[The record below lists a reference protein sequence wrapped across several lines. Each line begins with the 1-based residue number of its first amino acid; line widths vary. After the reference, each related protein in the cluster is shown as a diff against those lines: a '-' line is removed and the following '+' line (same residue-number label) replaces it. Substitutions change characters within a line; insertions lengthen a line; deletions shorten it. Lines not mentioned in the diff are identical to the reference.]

1 MLVSDAI
8 ENLRNLTN
16 KKISNSEIAK
26 VLGMTPGGFQN
37 KLIRHSEI
45 RLSEL
50 EILEKHYNVDLL
62 NNTTGNANDI
72 DGLYFPDV
80 FGSCGTGTFVLSE
93 TCEKIKI
100 PQTCF
105 VEPVSKIKK
114 YSVINAR
121 GNSMEPFIKD
131 RDKLIVQHFDCG
143 EQILDGKIYVFC
155 YNNEIFVKRLS
166 KNVNQL
172 IIESDNKLFDT
183 IKIEKEEINEVYIIG
198 QIVGLWRDCRI

>member
-1 MLVSDAI
+1 MLFSEAI
-8 ENLRNLTN
+8 EDLQNLIN
-16 KKISNSEIAK
+16 KKVTQSEVAKVLNSTPVAINKRILRNSEIK
-26 VLGMTPGGFQN
+26 
-37 KLIRHSEI
+37 
-45 RLSEL
+45 LSEL

-131 RDKLIVQHFDCG
+131 RDKLIVQHFDYG
-143 EQILDGKIYVFC
+143 EQISDGKIYVFC
-155 YNNEIFVKRLS
+155 FNNEIFVKRLS

-183 IKIEKEEINEVYIIG
+183 IKLEKEEINEVYIIG

>member
-1 MLVSDAI
+1 MLFSEAI
-8 ENLRNLTN
+8 EDLQNLIN
-16 KKISNSEIAK
+16 KKVTQSEVAKVLNSTPVAINKRILRNSEIK
-26 VLGMTPGGFQN
+26 
-37 KLIRHSEI
+37 
-45 RLSEL
+45 LSEL

-143 EQILDGKIYVFC
+143 EQIADGKIYVFC
-155 YNNEIFVKRLS
+155 YNDEIFVKRLS

-183 IKIEKEEINEVYIIG
+183 IKLEKEEINEVYIIG

>member
-1 MLVSDAI
+1 MLFSEAI
-8 ENLRNLTN
+8 EDLQNLIN
-16 KKISNSEIAK
+16 KKVTQSEVAKVLNSTPVAINKRILRNSEIK
-26 VLGMTPGGFQN
+26 
-37 KLIRHSEI
+37 
-45 RLSEL
+45 LSEL

-93 TCEKIKI
+93 ICEKIKI

-105 VEPVSKIKK
+105 VEQVSKIKK

-143 EQILDGKIYVFC
+143 EQIADGKIYVFC
-155 YNNEIFVKRLS
+155 YNDEIFVKRLS

-183 IKIEKEEINEVYIIG
+183 IKLEKEEINEVYIIG

>member
-1 MLVSDAI
+1 MLFSEAI
-8 ENLRNLTN
+8 EDLQNLIN
-16 KKISNSEIAK
+16 KKVTQSEVAKVLNSTPVAINKRILRNSEIK
-26 VLGMTPGGFQN
+26 
-37 KLIRHSEI
+37 
-45 RLSEL
+45 LSEL

-105 VEPVSKIKK
+105 VEPVSKVKK

-121 GNSMEPFIKD
+121 GNSMEPYIKEK
-131 RDKLIVQHFDCG
+131 DKLIVEHFDYG
-143 EQILDGKIYVFC
+143 EQISDGKIYVFC
-155 YNNEIFVKRLS
+155 YNDEIFVKRLS

-183 IKIEKEEINEVYIIG
+183 IKIEKEEINKVYIIG
-198 QIVGLWRDCRI
+198 QIVGLLRDCRI